1 MTRTSSLLLSAEV
14 LLIIVTSVTLK
25 VKDTDGYGRTLA
37 EVFKPGEPA
46 PARTWSGK

>member
-1 MTRTSSLLLSAEV
+1 MTRTTSLLLSAEV
-14 LLIIVTSVTLK
+14 LLIVTSVTLK
-25 VKDTDGYGRTLA
+25 VKDTDDYGRTLA

>member
-1 MTRTSSLLLSAEV
+1 MTRTTSLLLSAEV
-14 LLIIVTSVTLK
+14 LLIVTSVTLK

>member
-1 MTRTSSLLLSAEV
+1 MTRTTSLLLSAEV
-14 LLIIVTSVTLK
+14 LLIVTSVTLK

-46 PARTWSGK
+46 PTRTWSGK